1 MIRIVLSC
9 GAVLIAAGLFPGDG
23 CAADLSPEVRAH
35 SAAGANLG
43 EMPFAR
49 IGVSSCR
56 GSGCHGRE
64 ASESTGRA
72 GGQATS
78 LAAWQ
83 TSFTVWS
90 QSDPHR
96 NAYFDLFT
104 PRSKRMVSL
113 LAGRELAPQS
123 AEYLAVLKSACI
135 DCHSTGNFSP
145 EEAVVLSGGVSCES
159 CHGAASGWLE
169 SHSKDPGGGAGLTKL
184 VDLNVRAQVCVA
196 CHVGMTEAE
205 SAAGSRSGA
214 TGGRRQPGQ
223 EVNHRLIAA
232 GHPRLVFELA
242 SYLSALPAHWD
253 RSRDEVRSTPA
264 GGSLSAE
271 LWLRG
276 QRAVA
281 KSAVGLVRQRVES
294 ETFPGDWPELAE
306 FDCYACHHDVVSANF
321 RRGAG
326 AANRGGLRPGQWSW
340 GTWNTQ
346 FVDRLLPAEP
356 EPTRIDSLRTA
367 LARPWP
373 DRTVVNRE
381 SGRVLQA
388 LEDAW
393 PVEARGALE
402 TVVLSERP
410 AGFANWDAATQWYLA
425 AIAAEQAVNERQP
438 GGKAASSQQLREALL
453 AVRLR
458 LEFEPEGAP
467 GVGSTPTR
475 RVAAWDSP
483 VRFDPT
489 DREFLELVRTV
500 QSELKSGLADRP
512 QGPRGKPPD

>member
-23 CAADLSPEVRAH
+23 RAADLSPEVRAH
-35 SAAGANLG
+35 SATGANLS

-64 ASESTGRA
+64 ASESTGQA

-83 TSFTVWS
+83 SSFTVWS

-123 AEYLAVLKSACI
+123 TEYLAVLKSACI

-159 CHGAASGWLE
+159 CHGGASGWLE
-169 SHSKDPGGGAGLTKL
+169 SHSKEPGGGAGLTKL
-184 VDLNVRAQVCVA
+184 VDLKVRAQVCVA

-205 SAAGSRSGA
+205 SAAGIRSGA

-253 RSRDEVRSTPA
+253 RSRDEVRSTPT
-264 GGSLSAE
+264 GGSFSAE
-271 LWLRG
+271 LWLHG

-281 KSAVGLVRQRVES
+281 KSAVELVRQRVES
-294 ETFPGDWPELAE
+294 ATFPGDWPELAE
-306 FDCYACHHDVVSANF
+306 FDCYACHHDVASANF

-346 FVDRLLPAEP
+346 FVDSLLTDQSEPKRLEL
-356 EPTRIDSLRTA
+356 LRLA
-367 LARPWP
+367 LAKPWS
-373 DRTVVNRE
+373 DRAAVSRE
-381 SGRVLQA
+381 AGHMSQLM
-388 LEDAW
+388 DTSW
-393 PVEARGALE
+393 PVDARGALQR
-402 TVVLSERP
+402 VVLAERP
-410 AGFANWDAATQWYLA
+410 AGFASWDAATQWYLA
-425 AIAAEQAVNERQP
+425 AIACEQALKEQKP
-438 GGKAASSQQLREALL
+438 GGAAASSQRLREALV

-483 VRFDPT
+483 IRFDPT
-489 DREFLELVRTV
+489 DREFLDLVRTV
-500 QSELKSGLADRP
+500 QAELKAGLA
-512 QGPRGKPPD
+512 GHAAVPRGKPPD